1 MPLCANGTD
10 RSPTVASLRLAS
22 GTLRTALARLGQE
35 PGLVDC
41 GQLVTEARAHLGA
54 ALHLVDGVGRALKQ
68 ELGLNTRFE
77 QAALREG
84 RGALGAGRGEGQ
96 R

>member
-1 MPLCANGTD
+1 MPLCANGRDT
-10 RSPTVASLRLAS
+10 SPTVASLRLAS

-35 PGLVDC
+35 PGLVDR

-54 ALHLVDGVGRALKQ
+54 ALHLVDGVGRALKE
-68 ELGLNTRFE
+68 ELGLKTRPE

-84 RGALGAGRGEGQ
+84 TGALAAARGEEQ